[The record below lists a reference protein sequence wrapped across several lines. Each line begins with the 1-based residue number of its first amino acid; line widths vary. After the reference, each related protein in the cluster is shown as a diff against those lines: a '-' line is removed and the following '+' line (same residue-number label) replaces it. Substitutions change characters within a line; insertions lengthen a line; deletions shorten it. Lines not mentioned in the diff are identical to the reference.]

1 MIIFSTNIFF
11 YREKI
16 KHNLVVPF
24 VNMENL
30 NWVKILLTSVSG
42 DKLYG
47 FWEID
52 TTVAKKKWCTQDNMQ
67 VEWAWHM
74 IPYDP
79 HEWIRYTSFSKCR
92 KTNFAMASLSM
103 DKKYV

>member
-47 FWEID
+47 F
-52 TTVAKKKWCTQDNMQ
+52 
-67 VEWAWHM
+67 
-74 IPYDP
+74 
-79 HEWIRYTSFSKCR
+79 
-92 KTNFAMASLSM
+92 
-103 DKKYV
+103 

>member
-30 NWVKILLTSVSG
+30 NWVKILLTSVSA
-42 DKLYG
+42 
-47 FWEID
+47 
-52 TTVAKKKWCTQDNMQ
+52 TN
-67 VEWAWHM
+67 
-74 IPYDP
+74 
-79 HEWIRYTSFSKCR
+79 YTDFEK
-92 KTNFAMASLSM
+92 
-103 DKKYV
+103 

>member
-1 MIIFSTNIFF
+1 MVALIFMYELITKMRIRFSPNIFF

-16 KHNLVVPF
+16 KNDLVVPF

-47 FWEID
+47 
-52 TTVAKKKWCTQDNMQ
+52 
-67 VEWAWHM
+67 
-74 IPYDP
+74 
-79 HEWIRYTSFSKCR
+79 
-92 KTNFAMASLSM
+92 L
-103 DKKYV
+103 

>member
-47 FWEID
+47 
-52 TTVAKKKWCTQDNMQ
+52 
-67 VEWAWHM
+67 
-74 IPYDP
+74 
-79 HEWIRYTSFSKCR
+79 
-92 KTNFAMASLSM
+92 L
-103 DKKYV
+103 